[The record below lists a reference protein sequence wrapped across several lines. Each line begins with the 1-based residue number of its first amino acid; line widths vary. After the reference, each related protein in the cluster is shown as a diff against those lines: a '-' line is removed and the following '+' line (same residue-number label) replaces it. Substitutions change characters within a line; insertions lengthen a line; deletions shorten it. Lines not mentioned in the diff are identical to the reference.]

1 MEQRQ
6 PTPIRVMLDEIGEQA
21 APEPAPRGLV
31 SPANVD
37 QFTRVAAIISV
48 VLASVTLLTM
58 IWGGVDLYLGMKML
72 GSIAVVMLS
81 IVVFRAVNTLFG

>member
-6 PTPIRVMLDEIGEQA
+6 PTPIRVMLDDISEQTA
-21 APEPAPRGLV
+21 AVPPPRGLV
-31 SPANVD
+31 PPSTVD
-37 QFTRVAAIISV
+37 QCTRLSAIISV

-58 IWGGVDLYLGMKML
+58 IWGGVDLYLGLKTL

>member
-6 PTPIRVMLDEIGEQA
+6 PTPIRVMLDEIGEQT

-31 SPANVD
+31 SPAMVD

-48 VLASVTLLTM
+48 VLASATLLTM
-58 IWGGVDLYLGMKML
+58 IWGGVDLDLGLKTL

-81 IVVFRAVNTLFG
+81 ITVFRAVNTLFG

>member
-6 PTPIRVMLDEIGEQA
+6 PTPIRVMLNDISEQA
-21 APEPAPRGLV
+21 APDPAPRGLV
-31 SPANVD
+31 SPELVD

-48 VLASVTLLTM
+48 VMASATLLTM
-58 IWGGVDLYLGMKML
+58 IWGGVDLYLGLKTL

>member
-6 PTPIRVMLDEIGEQA
+6 PTPIRVMLDDISEHT
-21 APEPAPRGLV
+21 APDPAPRGLV
-31 SPANVD
+31 SPELVD

-48 VLASVTLLTM
+48 VMASATLLTM
-58 IWGGVDLYLGMKML
+58 IWGGVDLYLGLKTL